1 MSKTLM
7 LLQFVLAVL
16 PLLSTSFGNL
26 FFVFCL
32 SRFFFLLE
40 VLGLSCSW
48 LLKNTAKSGI
58 IMVLPQC

>member
-7 LLQFVLAVL
+7 LLLFVLAVL

-26 FFVFCL
+26 FFVF